1 MAVGFRHAVGQFS
14 VLNLFYG
21 PKFQKQMPILQL
33 YISLLWKRF
42 RESYK
47 KSFNL
52 EDLIVDFFNILTCA
66 ILWTKQMKK
75 LNHNLVEEEDSIKVL
90 ENFISVDS

>member
-52 EDLIVDFFNILTCA
+52 EDLIVDFLVQHFNLCYFVNKA
-66 ILWTKQMKK
+66 
-75 LNHNLVEEEDSIKVL
+75 NEETES
-90 ENFISVDS
+90 